1 MRFGPTGAR
10 RRRLGWPALATLV
23 AAALLALPGC
33 GGEGDDGEAE
43 TGIDG
48 SPAEIPGDADPA
60 DVRVIDAWVSALA
73 SGDVDAA
80 ARYFAIPSIAENGPI
95 LVRIES
101 LEAAR
106 RFNRSL
112 PCGAELVGAETAG
125 DFTTATFRLTERPGA
140 GTCGSGT
147 GETAATAF
155 VIERGKI
162 VEWRRVD
169 LLEEPPETD
178 EAV

>member
-1 MRFGPTGAR
+1 MRF
-10 RRRLGWPALATLV
+10 ALATLV
-23 AAALLALPGC
+23 TAAFLGLAAC
-33 GGEGDDGEAE
+33 GGDDSDPAVTDPDESPAEVPGDVD
-43 TGIDG
+43 
-48 SPAEIPGDADPA
+48 PAEIPGDADPA

-73 SGDVDAA
+73 GGDVDAA
-80 ARYFAIPSIAENGPI
+80 ARYFAVPSIAENGPI

-101 LEAAR
+101 LDDAR

-112 PCGAELVGAETAG
+112 PCGAELIGAETAG

-162 VEWRRVD
+162 IEWRRVD
-169 LLEEPPETD
+169 LIEEPSEPD

>member
-1 MRFGPTGAR
+1 MRVAV
-10 RRRLGWPALATLV
+10 ATL
-23 AAALLALPGC
+23 AAVVFLAFAGC
-33 GGEGDDGEAE
+33 DSDDPEPA
-43 TGIDG
+43 TDPDIN
-48 SPAEIPGDADPA
+48 PAEIPGDADPA

>member
-1 MRFGPTGAR
+1 M
-10 RRRLGWPALATLV
+10 ATLA
-23 AAALLALPGC
+23 AAALLALAGC
-33 GGEGDDGEAE
+33 GGDDSDPAV
-43 TGIDG
+43 TDPDG
-48 SPAEIPGDADPA
+48 SPAEVPEDVDPTEIPGDADLA

-73 SGDVDAA
+73 SGDVEAA

-169 LLEEPPETD
+169 LVDEPSETD
-178 EAV
+178 EAI

>member
-1 MRFGPTGAR
+1 MRF
-10 RRRLGWPALATLV
+10 ALATL
-23 AAALLALPGC
+23 AAAVLLALPGC
-33 GGEGDDGEAE
+33 GGGGDDSDEAE
-43 TGIDG
+43 AGIDG
-48 SPAEIPGDADPA
+48 SPAEVPGGADPG

-73 SGDVDAA
+73 GGDVDAA
-80 ARYFAIPSIAENGPI
+80 ARYFAIPSVAENGPI

-101 LEAAR
+101 LEDAR

-112 PCGAELVGAETAG
+112 PCGAELIGAETAG
-125 DFTTATFRLTERPGA
+125 DFTTATFRLTERPGP

-162 VEWRRVD
+162 VQWRRVD
-169 LLEEPPETD
+169 LFGEPPESG
-178 EAV
+178 EAA

>member
-1 MRFGPTGAR
+1 V
-10 RRRLGWPALATLV
+10 ATLV
-23 AAALLALPGC
+23 TAALLALPGC
-33 GGEGDDGEAE
+33 GGDDSDPAV
-43 TGIDG
+43 TDPDG
-48 SPAEIPGDADPA
+48 SPAEVPEDVDPTEIPGDADLA

-80 ARYFAIPSIAENGPI
+80 ARYFAIPSIAENGPT

-169 LLEEPPETD
+169 LIDEPSETD

>member
-1 MRFGPTGAR
+1 M
-10 RRRLGWPALATLV
+10 ATLA
-23 AAALLALPGC
+23 AAALLALAGC
-33 GGEGDDGEAE
+33 GGDDSDPAVTDPG
-43 TGIDG
+43 G
-48 SPAEIPGDADPA
+48 SPAEVPEDVDPTEIPGDADRA

-95 LVRIES
+95 LVRIEN

-169 LLEEPPETD
+169 LIDEPSETD